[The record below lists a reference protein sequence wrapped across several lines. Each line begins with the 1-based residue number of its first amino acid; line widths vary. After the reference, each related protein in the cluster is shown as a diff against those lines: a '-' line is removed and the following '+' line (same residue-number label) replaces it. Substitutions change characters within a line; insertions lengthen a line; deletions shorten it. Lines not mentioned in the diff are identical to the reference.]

1 MKARNGVEWIEL
13 SDNFI
18 MSGTFK
24 QVEEAHSFLQEN
36 ASQSYGIVVSD
47 YLKRNESGPEES
59 EDVKPPLD
67 DKDDTEKDVSQKGQ
81 TTAAANKEIHRPER
95 FMDETHEDSMVNSAS
110 PDTTGF
116 EIQPKI
122 LEVFVKAHKKELED
136 IEIKYH
142 VKIPRQADGKKLSLK
157 RKDSCTTEY
166 YEQACNQFISLY
178 QNTYQ
183 QVKMQRFS
191 LKLETNII
199 SARMKINK
207 MSKQFPVLVEIET
220 NTKLWRL
227 YGEASNIEEAFR
239 FLEEEGVEIIR
250 EREYEKGRRKKA
262 KDVEDYMEV
271 VPPETS
277 TRGIELIINSLISL
291 WLFCCL

>member
-1 MKARNGVEWIEL
+1 MR
-13 SDNFI
+13 
-18 MSGTFK
+18 
-24 QVEEAHSFLQEN
+24 
-36 ASQSYGIVVSD
+36 
-47 YLKRNESGPEES
+47 
-59 EDVKPPLD
+59 
-67 DKDDTEKDVSQKGQ
+67 
-81 TTAAANKEIHRPER
+81 
-95 FMDETHEDSMVNSAS
+95 
-110 PDTTGF
+110 
-116 EIQPKI
+116 
-122 LEVFVKAHKKELED
+122 AHKKELED
-136 IEIKYH
+136 IEIRYH
-142 VKIPRQADGKKLSLK
+142 VEIPRKADGTKLSLK
-157 RKDSCTTEY
+157 PKDSCTTED
-166 YEQACNQFISLY
+166 YEQACKQFISLY

-239 FLEEEGVEIIR
+239 FVEEEGVEIIR